1 MDETEKAEQDTSKE
15 TPGSGDT
22 ITPDEKGKTFTEAQ
36 VTKKLSDAKAAAGRE
51 QKKLTEQIEAATK
64 ESESLRQNAEI
75 INGKL
80 TALQQQIDDAEL
92 DKARDDPQLLNLYQR
107 KHDLET
113 RAATLEERERK
124 VATGEAQ
131 LKADKDA
138 IASAKAETTVVKVA
152 IKYHLNI
159 EDLSDLGITDEE
171 ALEKVAAKLAGGKP
185 AKKEKDA
192 DDLTPDSGLGS
203 GDKHT
208 PTIEEQDKM
217 SPAEYVA
224 WRKKTEKKTG
234 E

>member
-51 QKKLTEQIEAATK
+51 QKKLTEQIEAANAV
-64 ESESLRQNAEI
+64 SESLRQNAEI

-80 TALQQQIDDAEL
+80 TALQQQIDEAEL

-113 RAATLEERERK
+113 RATTLEERERK
-124 VATGEAQ
+124 VVTGEAQ
-131 LKADKDA
+131 LKADKEA
-138 IASAKAETTVVKVA
+138 IASAKAETTVARVA

-171 ALEKVAAKLAGGKP
+171 ALEKVAAKLAGGKGKTP
-185 AKKEKDA
+185 KDKDA
-192 DDLTPDSGLGS
+192 GDLEPDSGLTS
-203 GDKHT
+203 GGEHT
-208 PTIEEQDKM
+208 PTIEELEKM
-217 SPAEYVA
+217 PMAEYIK
-224 WRKKTEKKTG
+224 WREKQTG
-234 E
+234 K